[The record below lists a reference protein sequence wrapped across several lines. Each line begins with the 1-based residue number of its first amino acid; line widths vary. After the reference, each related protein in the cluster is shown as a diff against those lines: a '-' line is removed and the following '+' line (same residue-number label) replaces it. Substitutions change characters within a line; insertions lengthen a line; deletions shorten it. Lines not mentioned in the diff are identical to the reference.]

1 MTMLFPCSALNVKV
15 VGKFKQTRVN
25 GARIYDSLKVTSPEC
40 QSNGNLKQTRVN
52 GGWYQPCLSLKV
64 ASALNVKVIEIPTS
78 VDASELWL
86 RDDLEEVYALLFRFL
101 GFGFRLAMSNV
112 GWHVTQQFVI
122 LVPDPIAF
130 APRPALLDE
139 GEPCDI
145 CQYTSFRPRVCSCVT
160 LPSQVHRRQKQVS
173 DSVSTKSKKS
183 TAKRGSLCDPRKS
196 HKTVTYHGLR
206 VMEPVCHQAS
216 LRGRF
221 RSWMRASRQGQPCS
235 CLFFKTH
242 QIGLLM
248 CFCVQSRRRPE
259 KWTRT
264 RKASSRRSVMV
275 DFVCVCT
282 LFGLHLFSQDDGGG
296 WCRRCRRS
304 RRSSSCRG
312 KRCHL

>member
-1 MTMLFPCSALNVKV
+1 M
-15 VGKFKQTRVN
+15 
-25 GARIYDSLKVTSPEC
+25 
-40 QSNGNLKQTRVN
+40 
-52 GGWYQPCLSLKV
+52 
-64 ASALNVKVIEIPTS
+64 EIPTS

-112 GWHVTQQFVI
+112 GWHVTQKFVI

-130 APRPALLDE
+130 APRPALLDP

-242 QIGLLM
+242 QIGLLL
-248 CFCVQSRRRPE
+248 CFSVQSRRRPE
-259 KWTRT
+259 KWTGT
-264 RKASSRRSVMV
+264 RKAVSRRRVMV

-282 LFGLHLFSQDDGGG
+282 LFGLHLFFT
-296 WCRRCRRS
+296 RRRWRVVPPLPEEPEELFVQGQALS
-304 RRSSSCRG
+304 
-312 KRCHL
+312 LLMF

>member
-1 MTMLFPCSALNVKV
+1 
-15 VGKFKQTRVN
+15 
-25 GARIYDSLKVTSPEC
+25 
-40 QSNGNLKQTRVN
+40 
-52 GGWYQPCLSLKV
+52 
-64 ASALNVKVIEIPTS
+64 
-78 VDASELWL
+78 
-86 RDDLEEVYALLFRFL
+86 
-101 GFGFRLAMSNV
+101 MSNV

-160 LPSQVHRRQKQVS
+160 LPSQVHQRQKQVS

-196 HKTVTYHGLR
+196 HETVTYHGLR

-242 QIGLLM
+242 QIGLLL
-248 CFCVQSRRRPE
+248 CFSVQSRRRPE
-259 KWTRT
+259 KWTKT
-264 RKASSRRSVMV
+264 RKAVSRRSVTV
-275 DFVCVCT
+275 DFVCVCA
-282 LFGLHLFSQDDGGG
+282 LFGLQF
-296 WCRRCRRS
+296 
-304 RRSSSCRG
+304 
-312 KRCHL
+312 